1 MRRFGGAMKSAA
13 PSAAQGRQAPSL
25 PGFYRCPPEIHLSP
39 LLVGPSF
46 PPPPSLGAPRSPP
59 CQPPVSRL
67 LSFSNRLPFAPF
79 FQDVQLNCLV
89 VVSVFI

>member
-1 MRRFGGAMKSAA
+1 MRRFGGTMKSAA

-46 PPPPSLGAPRSPP
+46 PPPFPGGTEVTAVPAAGLATSL
-59 CQPPVSRL
+59 
-67 LSFSNRLPFAPF
+67 F
-79 FQDVQLNCLV
+79 
-89 VVSVFI
+89 